1 MASQQRNNPVSTQRY
16 LKIADIKK
24 DTVIMKD
31 GTLRAIL
38 MVSSINFALKSED
51 EQEAI
56 IGGYV
61 SFLNNLDF
69 PIQVIV
75 QSREL
80 NIANYLES
88 MRKKANEQTNELLKN
103 QTLQYVDYV
112 SQLVSLGKIMNKHFY
127 IVIPY
132 NPISDKRKGFWQSL
146 LEAFR
151 PIDVINLKE
160 ERFMA
165 LKKHLTERI
174 DSVTSG
180 LSSMG
185 LNVARLDTQG
195 LIELFYNAYNQE
207 TAANQPLDSVE
218 KININTNF

>member
-1 MASQQRNNPVSTQRY
+1 MASQQKNNPISTQRY

-56 IGGYV
+56 ISGYV

-69 PIQVIV
+69 PIQVVV

-127 IVIPY
+127 IIVPY

-146 LEAFR
+146 IEAFR

-160 ERFMA
+160 ERFIY
-165 LKKHLTERI
+165 LKKQLSERI
-174 DSVTSG
+174 DSVING

-185 LNVARLDTQG
+185 LNVVQLDTQG
-195 LIELFYNAYNQE
+195 LIELFYNVYNQE
-207 TAANQPLDSVE
+207 TAANQPLDNVE

>member
-1 MASQQRNNPVSTQRY
+1 MASQQKNNPISTQRY

-31 GTLRAIL
+31 GTLRAVL

-56 IGGYV
+56 ISGYV

-69 PIQVIV
+69 PIQVVV

-127 IVIPY
+127 IIVPY

-146 LEAFR
+146 IEAFR

-160 ERFMA
+160 ERFIY
-165 LKKHLTERI
+165 LKKQLSERI
-174 DSVTSG
+174 GSVING

-185 LNVARLDTQG
+185 LNVVQLDTQG
-195 LIELFYNAYNQE
+195 LIELFYNVYNQE
-207 TAANQPLDSVE
+207 TAANQPLDNVE

>member
-1 MASQQRNNPVSTQRY
+1 MATSNNNLNGSTQRY
-16 LKIADIKK
+16 LKISDIKK

-31 GTLRAIL
+31 GTLRAVL
-38 MVSSINFALKSED
+38 MVSSINFALKSEE

-69 PIQVIV
+69 PIQVII

-80 NIANYLES
+80 NIAGYLEN
-88 MRKKANEQTNELLKN
+88 MTKKANEQPNELLKS
-103 QTLQYVDYV
+103 QTVQYIDYIK
-112 SQLVSLGKIMNKHFY
+112 QLVSLGKIMNKHFY

-132 NPISDKRKGFWQSL
+132 NPLSDKRKNFWQSMV
-146 LEAFR
+146 EAFR

-160 ERFMA
+160 ERFLY
-165 LKKHLTERI
+165 LKKQLEARI
-174 DSVTSG
+174 DSVSGG
-180 LSSMG
+180 LSSIG
-185 LNVARLDTQG
+185 LTTALLDTQG

-207 TAANQPLDSVE
+207 TAANQPLNSIE

>member
-1 MASQQRNNPVSTQRY
+1 MASQQKNNPISTQRY

-31 GTLRAIL
+31 GTLRAVL

-56 IGGYV
+56 ISGYV

-69 PIQVIV
+69 PIQVVV

-127 IVIPY
+127 IIVPY

-146 LEAFR
+146 IEAFR

-160 ERFMA
+160 ERFIY
-165 LKKHLTERI
+165 LKKQLSERI
-174 DSVTSG
+174 DSVING

-185 LNVARLDTQG
+185 LNVVQLDTQG
-195 LIELFYNAYNQE
+195 LIELFYNVYNQE
-207 TAANQPLDSVE
+207 TAANQPLDNVE

>member
-1 MASQQRNNPVSTQRY
+1 MASQQKNNPISTQRY

-31 GTLRAIL
+31 GTLRGIL

-56 IGGYV
+56 ISGYV

-69 PIQVIV
+69 PIQVVV

-80 NIANYLES
+80 NIANYLQS

-112 SQLVSLGKIMNKHFY
+112 GQLVSLGKIMNKHFY
-127 IVIPY
+127 IIVPY

-146 LEAFR
+146 IEAFR

-160 ERFMA
+160 ERFIH
-165 LKKHLTERI
+165 LKKQLTERI
-174 DSVTSG
+174 DSVTNG

-185 LNVARLDTQG
+185 LNVALLDTQG

>member
-1 MASQQRNNPVSTQRY
+1 MASQQKNNPISTQRY

-24 DTVIMKD
+24 NTVIMKD
-31 GTLRAIL
+31 GTLRAVL

-56 IGGYV
+56 ISGYV

-69 PIQVIV
+69 PIQVVV

-127 IVIPY
+127 IIVPY

-146 LEAFR
+146 IEAFR

-160 ERFMA
+160 ERFIY
-165 LKKHLTERI
+165 LKKQLSERI
-174 DSVTSG
+174 DSVING

-185 LNVARLDTQG
+185 LNVVQLDTQG
-195 LIELFYNAYNQE
+195 LIELFYNVYNQE
-207 TAANQPLDSVE
+207 TAANQPLDNVE

>member
-1 MASQQRNNPVSTQRY
+1 MANSNNNTTNSTQRY
-16 LKIADIKK
+16 LKISDIKR

-31 GTLRAIL
+31 GTLRAVL
-38 MVSSINFALKSED
+38 MVSSINFALKSEE

-69 PIQVIV
+69 PIQIII

-80 NIANYLES
+80 NIADYLEN
-88 MRKKANEQTNELLKN
+88 MTKKANEQPNELLKS
-103 QTLQYVDYV
+103 QTVQYIDYIK
-112 SQLVSLGKIMNKHFY
+112 QLVSLGKIMNKHFY

-132 NPISDKRKGFWQSL
+132 NPLSDKRKNFWQSL
-146 LEAFR
+146 IEAFR

-160 ERFMA
+160 ERFLD
-165 LKKHLTERI
+165 LKKQLEARI
-174 DSVTSG
+174 DSVSGG
-180 LSSMG
+180 LSSIG
-185 LNVARLDTQG
+185 LTTALLDTQG

-207 TAANQPLDSVE
+207 TAANQPLDSIE

>member
-103 QTLQYVDYV
+103 QTLQYIDYV